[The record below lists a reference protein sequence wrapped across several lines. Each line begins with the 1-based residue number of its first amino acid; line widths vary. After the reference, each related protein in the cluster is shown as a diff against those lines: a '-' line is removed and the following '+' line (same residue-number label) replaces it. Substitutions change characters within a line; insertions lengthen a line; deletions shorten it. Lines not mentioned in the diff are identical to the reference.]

1 MEEKET
7 ELFQAKA
14 ESRKVAEK
22 ERATTMKI
30 QGLEMDKDT
39 LENSLRMEKERH
51 NLTNQ
56 SMLAISNT
64 RDEMMAEL
72 ASRERELSDKMATLG
87 EEIAAKE
94 LLSREIQS
102 LNTQL
107 EMYKNDVTNK
117 QREKETLAGNL
128 TCAEDEK
135 KRLEDAVHNGENEIM
150 ELKMFVGQLEVELQE
165 ANDALQSHLTDE
177 VTIRATEK
185 AVAAL
190 RTQIKDMREKQVF
203 DNQALINEKSARI
216 SAEEEIERLKADL
229 KILAKIEQT
238 SENNDGQV
246 QKMTSRASAEIMQK
260 ERHEIEM
267 LRQSLDEMIGEL
279 KSSKFRER
287 EAEDRAANSRMH
299 ASVCEQELLAA
310 KADVDFLKQSLDNT
324 KKDGSEM
331 QCLLQ
336 NRIHALE
343 TDRQNMLNSKKADV
357 EVLKV
362 ELSNIVIERDQL
374 IHALNESEKANSTL
388 VYSTTIDNE
397 GEDLQSLQAEIAK
410 LKLENAQLLSEA
422 SKSASRLE
430 RRIKNALAGDA
441 SEVEAE
447 IEGEKRR
454 CEDAEQNLSAMKEQ
468 YDKVMKDL
476 EGMKM
481 VNSQLA
487 AKLQELS
494 ASNLEEDVKRLGAS
508 LDAAEREKVDLL
520 TKLNESKSTAKTDIA
535 KLEDKCKLAEAKIR
549 ELERVERKEAAL
561 AAEIAKLQEENM
573 ASKQS
578 NIDTLQSYDDSE
590 RKGDEMDPGDQLDH
604 IRELQAEIS
613 QERTMYSD
621 LLTEHE
627 DLLALLAQT
636 DCEKKCLQQ
645 ALANVEGSDAVEKV
659 ISEAEDIIVGQFGK
673 YVAYK

>member
-1 MEEKET
+1 MEKD
-7 ELFQAKA
+7 
-14 ESRKVAEK
+14 R
-22 ERATTMKI
+22 TTMTKI
-30 QGLEMDKDT
+30 QGLEMDRDT

-56 SMLAISNT
+56 SMLAVSNA
-64 RDEMMAEL
+64 RDDMMTEL
-72 ASRERELSDKMATLG
+72 ASRERELSEKMASLD

-94 LLSREIQS
+94 SLSRELQS
-102 LNTQL
+102 LHTQL
-107 EMYKNDVTNK
+107 EISKNEVTNK

-135 KRLEDAVHNGENEIM
+135 KRLEDTVHTSENEIM
-150 ELKMFVGQLEVELQE
+150 ELKMFVGQLELELQE

-190 RTQIKDMREKQVF
+190 RTQIKEMREKQVF
-203 DNQALINEKSARI
+203 DNQALMNEKSARI

-229 KILAKIEQT
+229 KILAKIEQ
-238 SENNDGQV
+238 SSGNYNDGQV
-246 QKMTSRASAEIMQK
+246 QKMTSRASAEIMQR
-260 ERHEIEM
+260 ERHEIES
-267 LRQSLDEMIGEL
+267 LRRSLDEMMGEL

-310 KADVDFLKQSLDNT
+310 KADVDFLKQSLDNA
-324 KKDGSEM
+324 KKDSSEV
-331 QCLLQ
+331 QSLLQ
-336 NRIHALE
+336 NRINALE
-343 TDRQNMLNSKKADV
+343 NDRQNMLNSKKADV

-447 IEGEKRR
+447 IEAEKRR
-454 CEDAEQNLSAMKEQ
+454 CEDAEQSLCTVKEQ
-468 YDKVMKDL
+468 YDKVTKDL

-494 ASNLEEDVKRLGAS
+494 ASSNLEEDVKRLGAS
-508 LDAAEREKVDLL
+508 LDTAEREKVDLL
-520 TKLNESKSTAKTDIA
+520 TKLNETESTAKTNIA
-535 KLEDKCKLAEAKIR
+535 KLEEKCKLAEAKIR

-561 AAEIAKLQEENM
+561 AAEIAKLQEENNMNM
-573 ASKQS
+573 ATKQQSTSTSTS
-578 NIDTLQSYDDSE
+578 NIDTVQSYDDSE
-590 RKGDEMDPGDQLDH
+590 RKREEMDPGDQLDH

-621 LLTEHE
+621 LLAEHE

-645 ALANVEGSDAVEKV
+645 ALANAEGSDAVDRV
-659 ISEAEDIIVGQFGK
+659 ISEAEEIVMDQFGR